1 VYTKTYKGELMT
13 NFVGYEFPKC
23 AKKGSTF
30 YLLSSPD
37 IKVFVKKDTW
47 QETTIKEYI
56 DLIRNEK
63 GDD

>member
-1 VYTKTYKGELMT
+1 MT